1 LQAEHDRKPSAGP
14 ALTALIRDA
23 ETPDIARA
31 TALAGIA
38 PHLTREN
45 VDVLAAGVADDNPMV
60 RTATL
65 SALDGLPSNIQVR
78 LAWPLLADPVRA
90 VRIEV
95 ARVLAAIPA
104 GELEEAQ
111 RAQFERAMVEYV
123 DSQLAM
129 AERPEAQVNLG
140 NHYAARGATDSA
152 IAAYETA
159 LELDSGF
166 VPAYANLADLHRRN
180 SDEAAAEK
188 VLRRAI
194 KISADNADLRH
205 ALGLSLIRQ
214 QRLPDGVVELQRAAK
229 LSPENPRYVYVYA
242 VALNS
247 TGKPQQAIMVL
258 QGAHNAHPNDR
269 DILSA
274 LVTFNRDAGNDKQA
288 ASYAE
293 KLQALL
299 P

>member
-1 LQAEHDRKPSAGP
+1 LK
-14 ALTALIRDA
+14 RD
-23 ETPDIARA
+23 
-31 TALAGIA
+31 
-38 PHLTREN
+38 N

-65 SALDGLPSNIQVR
+65 NALETVSASLRVQ
-78 LAWPLLADPVRA
+78 LAWPLLGDPVRA
-90 VRIEV
+90 VRIEA
-95 ARVLAAIPA
+95 ARILAGIPTGA
-104 GELEEAQ
+104 LGEAQ
-111 RAQFERAMVEYV
+111 LAQLDRALAEYV

-140 NHYAARGATDSA
+140 NYYAARGAADSA
-152 IAAYETA
+152 INAYETA
-159 LELDSGF
+159 LGLDSGF
-166 VPAYANLADLHRRN
+166 VPAYANLADLYRRSN
-180 SDEAAAEK
+180 DEAAAEE

-194 KISADNADLRH
+194 KISSGSADLHH

-214 QRLPDGVVELQRAAK
+214 QRLPDGVAELQLAAK

-274 LVTFNRDAGNDKQA
+274 LVAFNRDAGNDRQA
-288 ASYAE
+288 ARYAE
-293 KLQALL
+293 KLQALS